1 MNLSYDK
8 VLNEIQ
14 TTLSKSNFGDLIVF
28 IEKILTCEQIVV
40 YGAGRVGLVM
50 KSFSMRLNHLGLK
63 SFFLGD
69 SNVPKVDN
77 KDLLIIGSGSGRTPS
92 VKTIVDIAETNGLD
106 IICITADKNSAIANS
121 SVSVLFIDTQAKDTD
136 LKLRSSIQPMTTLF
150 EQTLLITLDSII
162 LMLMSKLNETHE
174 TMTLRHNILE

>member
-1 MNLSYDK
+1 MHLSYDK

-14 TTLSKSNFGDLIVF
+14 AALSKSNFSDLKLFV
-28 IEKILTCEQIVV
+28 EKILTCEQIVV

-69 SNVPKVDN
+69 SNVPKIN
-77 KDLLIIGSGSGRTPS
+77 KKDLLIIGSGSGRTPS
-92 VKTIVDIAETNGLD
+92 VKTIVDTAEVNGLN
-106 IICITADKNSAIANS
+106 IICITADKNSTIANR
-121 SVSVLFIDTQAKDTD
+121 SVSVLVIDTQSKDTD
-136 LKLRSSIQPMTTLF
+136 LKLRTSIQPMTTLF
-150 EQTLLITLDSII
+150 EQTLFITLDSVI

-174 TMTLRHNILE
+174 TMLLRHNILE

>member
-1 MNLSYDK
+1 MNLDYEK

-14 TTLSKSNFGDLIVF
+14 ATLSKSNFSDLKLFVD
-28 IEKILTCEQIVV
+28 KILTCEQIVV

-50 KSFSMRLNHLGLK
+50 KSFSMRLDHLGLK

-69 SNVPKVDN
+69 SNVPKVND

-92 VKTIVDIAETNGLD
+92 VKTIVDTAEKNGLN
-106 IICITADKNSAIANS
+106 IICITADKYSAIANS
-121 SVSVLFIDTQAKDTD
+121 SVSVLIIDTQTKDTD
-136 LKLRSSIQPMTTLF
+136 LKLRSSVQPMTTLF
-150 EQTLLITLDSII
+150 EQALLITLDSII

-174 TMTLRHNILE
+174 TMVLRHNILE

>member
-63 SFFLGD
+63 SFF
-69 SNVPKVDN
+69 
-77 KDLLIIGSGSGRTPS
+77 
-92 VKTIVDIAETNGLD
+92 
-106 IICITADKNSAIANS
+106 
-121 SVSVLFIDTQAKDTD
+121 F
-136 LKLRSSIQPMTTLF
+136 
-150 EQTLLITLDSII
+150 
-162 LMLMSKLNETHE
+162 
-174 TMTLRHNILE
+174 

>member
-1 MNLSYDK
+1 MMLRYDK

-14 TTLSKSNFGDLIVF
+14 TALSKSNFKDLNLFV
-28 IEKILTCEQIVV
+28 EKILTCEKIVV

-50 KSFSMRLNHLGLK
+50 KSFSMRLDHLGLE

-92 VKTIVDIAETNGLD
+92 VKTIVDIAEKNGLD
-106 IICITADKNSAIANS
+106 IICITADKNSVIANS
-121 SVSVLFIDTQAKDTD
+121 SVSVLFIDTQTKDTD
-136 LKLRSSIQPMTTLF
+136 SELRLSVQPMTTLF

-174 TMTLRHNILE
+174 TMMLRHNILE